1 MCGIIGYTGNRRASP
16 IILRGL
22 KRLEYRGYDS
32 AGIATVSSKIHVK
45 KDRGRVDE
53 INTRLNLEEL
63 PGTVG
68 IGHTRWATHGAPNT
82 INAHPHVDCKQ
93 SVAVVHNGI
102 IENYSEL
109 KSELISRGHIFRSD
123 VDTEVIPHLIEE
135 FIKDGKTLRDAVIE
149 TSKLLKGCFAFLVIS
164 NGDERIFASR
174 YKCPLILG
182 IGNGENFVASD
193 AIAFL
198 EFTKRAIFLDDH
210 EVAEIGRD
218 YFRVFNL
225 QGEEKEKKI
234 NIIEWDIEEAQRSGF
249 EHYMIKEIYEQAE
262 ILSKTVSQDKRN
274 IEKIA
279 EMINTAPNVVFTGCG
294 TSYHA
299 CLSASYV
306 FSQIAGKHVD
316 VFLASEFSNFYNS
329 LPDGMLMVAVSQSGE
344 TADVLEAVRTINTKG
359 RVVSIVN
366 VVGSSLARMSDAF
379 LCLNAGPEICV
390 LATKSF
396 TSQLALLNLLAYTCA
411 GKYEEGKRRIQM
423 VAKEV
428 SELLSDKNVARIK
441 ELSRILKNT
450 HDIFLI
456 GRGLSYPIV
465 LEGALKIKEASYIH
479 AEGFAGG
486 ELKHGTLAL
495 IEDNTPCIVFVTEKN
510 EKETLSNV
518 SEIKS
523 RGAYIIGVSPN
534 NYNIFDFWIRVP
546 ECGVENPI
554 VQIIPIQIL
563 AYQLA
568 VLRGCEPD
576 HPRSLAKSVTV
587 P

>member
-1 MCGIIGYTGNRRASP
+1 VIFLCGIIGYTGNRRASP

-149 TSKLLKGCFAFLVIS
+149 TSKLLKGSFAFLAIS

-279 EMINTAPNVVFTGCG
+279 EMINTAPNVVF
-294 TSYHA
+294 
-299 CLSASYV
+299 L
-306 FSQIAGKHVD
+306 
-316 VFLASEFSNFYNS
+316 
-329 LPDGMLMVAVSQSGE
+329 
-344 TADVLEAVRTINTKG
+344 
-359 RVVSIVN
+359 
-366 VVGSSLARMSDAF
+366 
-379 LCLNAGPEICV
+379 
-390 LATKSF
+390 
-396 TSQLALLNLLAYTCA
+396 
-411 GKYEEGKRRIQM
+411 
-423 VAKEV
+423 
-428 SELLSDKNVARIK
+428 
-441 ELSRILKNT
+441 
-450 HDIFLI
+450 
-456 GRGLSYPIV
+456 
-465 LEGALKIKEASYIH
+465 
-479 AEGFAGG
+479 
-486 ELKHGTLAL
+486 
-495 IEDNTPCIVFVTEKN
+495 
-510 EKETLSNV
+510 
-518 SEIKS
+518 
-523 RGAYIIGVSPN
+523 
-534 NYNIFDFWIRVP
+534 
-546 ECGVENPI
+546 
-554 VQIIPIQIL
+554 
-563 AYQLA
+563 
-568 VLRGCEPD
+568 
-576 HPRSLAKSVTV
+576 
-587 P
+587 

>member
-1 MCGIIGYTGNRRASP
+1 MLC
-16 IILRGL
+16 
-22 KRLEYRGYDS
+22 
-32 AGIATVSSKIHVK
+32 
-45 KDRGRVDE
+45 
-53 INTRLNLEEL
+53 
-63 PGTVG
+63 
-68 IGHTRWATHGAPNT
+68 
-82 INAHPHVDCKQ
+82 
-93 SVAVVHNGI
+93 
-102 IENYSEL
+102 
-109 KSELISRGHIFRSD
+109 
-123 VDTEVIPHLIEE
+123 
-135 FIKDGKTLRDAVIE
+135 
-149 TSKLLKGCFAFLVIS
+149 
-164 NGDERIFASR
+164 
-174 YKCPLILG
+174 
-182 IGNGENFVASD
+182 
-193 AIAFL
+193 
-198 EFTKRAIFLDDH
+198 
-210 EVAEIGRD
+210 
-218 YFRVFNL
+218 
-225 QGEEKEKKI
+225 
-234 NIIEWDIEEAQRSGF
+234 
-249 EHYMIKEIYEQAE
+249 
-262 ILSKTVSQDKRN
+262 
-274 IEKIA
+274 
-279 EMINTAPNVVFTGCG
+279 
-294 TSYHA
+294 
-299 CLSASYV
+299 
-306 FSQIAGKHVD
+306 
-316 VFLASEFSNFYNS
+316 FSNFYNS

>member
-149 TSKLLKGCFAFLVIS
+149 TSKLLKGSFAFLAIS

-262 ILSKTVSQDKRN
+262 TLSKTVSQDKRN